1 LRQECRPPKAVNI
14 DTYLERCIN
23 VQKQQQC
30 CVCLSPVVLCTTTIH
45 LSGTAIAYSQPLSSF
60 SPSPLHSPH
69 TLCTGTGRY
78 QYTTTSPDRRVSAGG
93 TSTGE
98 RERTREQEMAALTL
112 FKDVGTTAR
121 YTWGGMKKSVE

>member
-1 LRQECRPPKAVNI
+1 MVWC
-14 DTYLERCIN
+14 
-23 VQKQQQC
+23 
-30 CVCLSPVVLCTTTIH
+30 
-45 LSGTAIAYSQPLSSF
+45 TAIHPSGSRHRILAASLLILPLAH
-60 SPSPLHSPH
+60 PTSPH
-69 TLCTGTGRY
+69 THTLTDTDRY

-121 YTWGGMKKSVE
+121 YTRGG

>member
-1 LRQECRPPKAVNI
+1 MYRN
-14 DTYLERCIN
+14 
-23 VQKQQQC
+23 
-30 CVCLSPVVLCTTTIH
+30 
-45 LSGTAIAYSQPLSSF
+45 PLVGPHRKVAASLLIL
-60 SPSPLHSPH
+60 PLPTSPH

-121 YTWGGMKKSVE
+121 YTRGG